1 MTRVSFFHG
10 ATDRLQAAARWV
22 AAAQLQGTPVLIYV
36 PEEEHA
42 ITMDRLLWTQT
53 ALSFTPHCRADAKLA
68 DETPVWITT
77 QLRKMQGTGQG
88 KQSGATA
95 KDRVLVNLTNTIPDA
110 FANYATI
117 VEIISLQDEVRN
129 PGRER
134 FRFYRDNGCTIE
146 SHDLAKEPH
155 PTA

>member
-1 MTRVSFFHG
+1 MTQVSFFHG

-22 AAAQLQGTPVLIYV
+22 AAAHLQGTPVLIYV

-53 ALSFTPHCRADAKLA
+53 PLSFTPHCRADAKMA
-68 DETPVWITT
+68 GETPVWIAT
-77 QLRKMQGTGQG
+77 QLETMQAARQE
-88 KQSGATA
+88 KQISLTT
-95 KDRVLVNLTNTIPDA
+95 KDRVLVNLTNTLPDG
-110 FANYATI
+110 FADYAKI
-117 VEIISLQDEVRN
+117 VEIISLQDAVRN

-146 SHDLAKEPH
+146 SHDLAKETSH
-155 PTA
+155 PA